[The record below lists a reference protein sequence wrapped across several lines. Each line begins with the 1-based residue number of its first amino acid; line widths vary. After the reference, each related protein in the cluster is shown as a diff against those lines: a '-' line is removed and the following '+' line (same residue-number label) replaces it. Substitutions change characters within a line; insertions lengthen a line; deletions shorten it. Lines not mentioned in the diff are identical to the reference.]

1 MYACLPACLT
11 TSQSYHPL
19 LHPIPQIQRIQ
30 EFNQKRF
37 ELGEVR
43 VGRFETMDFMA
54 QPQPSSAERK
64 SENRTAEV
72 PRFSVT
78 LLDAAN
84 TAVR

>member
-1 MYACLPACLT
+1 
-11 TSQSYHPL
+11 
-19 LHPIPQIQRIQ
+19 
-30 EFNQKRF
+30 
-37 ELGEVR
+37 
-43 VGRFETMDFMA
+43 MDFMA

-64 SENRTAEV
+64 NENRTAVV